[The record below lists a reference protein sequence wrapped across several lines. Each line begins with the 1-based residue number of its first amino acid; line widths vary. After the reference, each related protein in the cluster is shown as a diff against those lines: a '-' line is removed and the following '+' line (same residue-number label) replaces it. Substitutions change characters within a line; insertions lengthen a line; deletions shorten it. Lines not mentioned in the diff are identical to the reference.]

1 MDISESISDVAV
13 AKTNTIDVDPVTLEI
28 VRNALVAIAQRITR
42 RMIRSAISFIVK
54 EMEDCSAS
62 ILDAKGQLLAEE
74 AGPPIQLNTVGICL
88 QTILKHTMPPET
100 WKPGDV
106 VIVNDPY
113 IADESLAA
121 THTNDYL
128 AYCPLFFEG
137 QLIGFSG
144 LMVHHLDIGGM
155 NMATRGWGTEIYQ
168 EGLRLPAVKVVCAG
182 VVQKQVLEIVLNNT
196 RTPGTLENDLLSQIA
211 SVGIA
216 QSDIH
221 SLFQKYGKEQMLK
234 CFNALLDFSERR
246 TRDEISAIIDGE
258 YEHEEPVLDDGAEGG
273 PHYLRLKIIKQGSE
287 MTFDFSGTDPQIAGP
302 INSPLATTLSAIY
315 YVMRCITGSDI
326 PSNEGCKR
334 PLRIIAEP
342 GTLVNARKPAA
353 VYQRMVVCHS
363 IVDLVMGALAKA
375 APERVMA
382 DSCGCLYNF
391 TYVTN
396 PATRNRVLFG
406 EVVPGGLGATALSD
420 GINVM
425 ACHVTN
431 CHIPPMEALEIETP
445 VLYRRREFQI
455 DTGGAGRYRGG
466 VGQVLE
472 YQILGQQ
479 PMLAHTSQKSVSLPQ
494 GIEGGLPGDGG
505 RWIINRGSNEERV
518 LPYAIGDVEP
528 LQTGDTVTHHTPGGG
543 GYGDPRQRPIE
554 SVVEDVRAGLVSF
567 FMAEAQYG
575 VTVDP
580 QTYAAQ
586 RLPT

>member
-1 MDISESISDVAV
+1 MHTSKMLCDTDNVISEE
-13 AKTNTIDVDPVTLEI
+13 VDPVTLEI

-62 ILDAKGQLLAEE
+62 ILDVNGQLLAEE

-88 QTILKHTMPPET
+88 QTILKHSMPPES

-113 IADESLAA
+113 IAGESLAA

-128 AYCPLFFEG
+128 AYSPLFFEG
-137 QLIGFSG
+137 QLVGFSG

-168 EGLRLPAVKVVCAG
+168 EGLRLPAVKVISEG
-182 VVQKQVLEIVLNNT
+182 VLQRSVLEIVLNNT
-196 RTPGTLENDLLSQIA
+196 RTPETLENDLLSQIA

-216 QSDIH
+216 QADIH
-221 SLFQKYGKEQMLK
+221 AMFQKYGKQQMLQ
-234 CFNALLDFSERR
+234 CFEALLDFSERR
-246 TRDEISAIIDGE
+246 TREEISRIKDGV
-258 YEHEEPVLDDGAEGG
+258 YEHEEPVLDDGAQGG
-273 PHYLRLKIIKQGSE
+273 PHYLRLKVLKQGSE
-287 MTFDFSGTDPQIAGP
+287 MIFDFTGTDPQIAGP
-302 INSPLATTLSAIY
+302 INSPLATTLSAVY
-315 YVMRCITGSDI
+315 YVMRCITGSGI

-334 PLRIIAEP
+334 PLKIIAES
-342 GTLVNARKPAA
+342 GSLVNARKPAA

-363 IVDLVMGALAKA
+363 IVDLVMGALSKA

-396 PATRNRVLFG
+396 PETSARVLFG
-406 EVVPGGLGATALSD
+406 EVVPGGLGATAFDD

-431 CHIPPMEALEIETP
+431 CHIPPMEALEIEAP
-445 VLYRRREFQI
+445 VLYRRREFQT
-455 DTGGAGRYRGG
+455 DTGGAGRFRGG

-472 YQILGQQ
+472 YQILGEK

-494 GIEGGLPGDGG
+494 GVDGGLPGYGG
-505 RWIINRGSNEERV
+505 GWIVNRGSAQARV
-518 LPYAIGDVEP
+518 LEYAIGDVEP
-528 LQTGDTVTHHTPGGG
+528 LKKGDIVTHYTPGGG
-543 GYGDPRQRPIE
+543 GYGDPRERAIE
-554 SVVEDVRAGLVSF
+554 AVASDVRAGLVSIE
-567 FMAEAQYG
+567 MAQKLYGVVVDPHTYEAQRES
-575 VTVDP
+575 
-580 QTYAAQ
+580 A
-586 RLPT
+586 